1 MQKTLLVGA
10 AVGLSAS
17 ASAQTLTMAGGCPGA
32 IDVTVEGL
40 TPEGIAVFLSGGAGE
55 GDDVIGFGR
64 CTGTVTGLAGIRF
77 MSRLV
82 ADGDG
87 RVRARPGVRADGC
100 DRPIQVLDISTCTV
114 SNVATAADGGGG
126 GGSDAPHLSEPF
138 VAESDSTWWCGGT
151 GISYTNYGF
160 LTFDECQ
167 DIANRTGTNWY
178 GGVSSP
184 IAGPFWIGED
194 GPDTAVI
201 GSDGYWTDEIV
212 VSRDDL
218 HQCVLGIYDRRSDPS
233 EFPEE
238 ELYVD
243 GEGRTWHFWSFAA
256 QTHAQAMAWASDVG
270 GRIINPNSV
279 GRVGTLA
286 FTIPTHQC
294 HAGAEFNGGGTCNS
308 DNICNFYVGFFE

>member
-1 MQKTLLVGA
+1 M
-10 AVGLSAS
+10 
-17 ASAQTLTMAGGCPGA
+17 CPY
-32 IDVTVEGL
+32 
-40 TPEGIAVFLSGGAGE
+40 
-55 GDDVIGFGR
+55 
-64 CTGTVTGLAGIRF
+64 
-77 MSRLV
+77 
-82 ADGDG
+82 
-87 RVRARPGVRADGC
+87 
-100 DRPIQVLDISTCTV
+100 
-114 SNVATAADGGGG
+114 
-126 GGSDAPHLSEPF
+126 APHLSEPF
-138 VAESDSTWWCGGT
+138 VGEADSTWWCGGT
-151 GISYTNYGF
+151 GISYTNYGY

-167 DIANRTGTNWY
+167 DIANTTGTNWY

-184 IAGPFWIGED
+184 ISGAFWIGED

-212 VSRDDL
+212 VPRGESY
-218 HQCVLGIYDRRSDPS
+218 QCVLGMYDRRSDPS

-238 ELYVD
+238 QLYVD
-243 GEGRTWHFWSFAA
+243 GDGRTWHYWYFTA

-279 GRVGTLA
+279 GLVGTAA